1 MYTVNEKLKPHPD
14 PEMREFEEALMRSVG
29 EATRGEFA
37 AVHTPEMIAGYRARG
52 RPVGSVQA
60 VTKRPTTLRLDPDAL
75 ERWRASGKGWQ
86 TRAAAVLAK
95 YAP

>member
-1 MYTVNEKLKPHPD
+1 MDKLPKPAKP
-14 PEMREFEEALMRSVG
+14 
-29 EATRGEFA
+29 
-37 AVHTPEMIAGYRARG
+37 RG
-52 RPVGSVQA
+52 RPVGTVQA
-60 VTKRPTTLRLDPDAL
+60 SRKTAITLRLEPEAL

>member
-1 MYTVNEKLKPHPD
+1 MYDENLKPHTD
-14 PEMREFEEALMRSVG
+14 PEIREFEEALLRSIG
-29 EATRGEFA
+29 QAKRGEFA

-52 RPVGSVQA
+52 RPAGSVQA
-60 VTKRPTTLRLDPDAL
+60 VTKRPTTLRLEDEVLA
-75 ERWRASGKGWQ
+75 RWRASGKGWQ